1 MSEAASRCGAS
12 LRRRAALLGAAYLVL
27 LIGGAL
33 AAPAIAPYDPLKQ
46 DPGAMLSTPS
56 RAHWLG
62 TDDLGRDVLSR
73 LLYGARLSLG
83 ASLMA
88 VAIATLAGLPI
99 GLAAGYLGGAAD
111 DVAHARDRRAPGLPC
126 ADPRDGDLRRARP
139 RARERDDRGGHR
151 LHAPLRPPRPRP
163 GAVAP
168 RGAFVEGARA
178 AGASHLR
185 IVARHVLPNV
195 VAPVTVQVSI
205 GVAFALLA
213 ETSLSFLGVGIKPPE
228 PSWGTDVGRG
238 YRFMRL
244 APWLVFI
251 PGSVILLTTLAFNM
265 VGDGMRTRSTRARRA
280 RGRAAAPHA
289 LGSICGTDAAAPEL
303 GLPGLSR
310 GRGGRRDASGL
321 KARGSQSG
329 RRRLPG
335 PGAGRAA

>member
-1 MSEAASRCGAS
+1 VSERGLALRRFV
-12 LRRRAALLGAAYLVL
+12 RRRAALLGAIYLVL
-27 LIGGAL
+27 LISAAL
-33 AAPAIAPYDPLKQ
+33 AAPVIAPYNPLTQ

-88 VAIATLAGLPI
+88 VAIAALAGLPI
-99 GLAAGYLGGAAD
+99 GLVAGYLGGATD
-111 DVAHARDRRAPGLPC
+111 DALMRVIDALQAFPALVLAMAISAALGPGLVNVMI
-126 ADPRDGDLRRARP
+126 AVGIVYTPRFARLVRGQVLSLR
-139 RARERDDRGGHR
+139 EE
-151 LHAPLRPPRPRP
+151 L
-163 GAVAP
+163 
-168 RGAFVEGARA
+168 FVEGARA

-185 IVARHVLPNV
+185 VIARHVLPNV

-251 PGSVILLTTLAFNM
+251 PGSAILLTTLAFNM
-265 VGDGMRTRSTRARRA
+265 VGDG
-280 RGRAAAPHA
+280 
-289 LGSICGTDAAAPEL
+289 I
-303 GLPGLSR
+303 
-310 GRGGRRDASGL
+310 RDAFDPRHSRE
-321 KARGSQSG
+321 A
-329 RRRLPG
+329 
-335 PGAGRAA
+335 

>member
-1 MSEAASRCGAS
+1 MSESGLA
-12 LRRRAALLGAAYLVL
+12 LRRFVGRPAALLGAAYLVL

-111 DVAHARDRRAPGLPC
+111 DALMRVIDALQAFPALILAMAISAALGPGLVNVMI
-126 ADPRDGDLRRARP
+126 AVGIVYTPRFARLVRGQVLSLR
-139 RARERDDRGGHR
+139 EE
-151 LHAPLRPPRPRP
+151 L
-163 GAVAP
+163 
-168 RGAFVEGARA
+168 FVEGARA

-185 IVARHVLPNV
+185 IIARHVLPNV
-195 VAPVTVQVSI
+195 LAPVTVQVSI

-265 VGDGMRTRSTRARRA
+265 VGDGMRDALDPRQARE
-280 RGRAAAPHA
+280 G
-289 LGSICGTDAAAPEL
+289 
-303 GLPGLSR
+303 
-310 GRGGRRDASGL
+310 
-321 KARGSQSG
+321 
-329 RRRLPG
+329 
-335 PGAGRAA
+335 

>member
-1 MSEAASRCGAS
+1 MAEAGLRTVSESGLALRRFV
-12 LRRRAALLGAAYLVL
+12 RRRAALIGAAYLVL

-88 VAIATLAGLPI
+88 VAIAALAGLPI

-111 DVAHARDRRAPGLPC
+111 DALMRVIDALQAFPALILAMAISAALGPGLVNVMI
-126 ADPRDGDLRRARP
+126 AVGIVYTPRFARLVRGQVLSLR
-139 RARERDDRGGHR
+139 EE
-151 LHAPLRPPRPRP
+151 L
-163 GAVAP
+163 
-168 RGAFVEGARA
+168 FVEGARA

-185 IVARHVLPNV
+185 IIARHVLPNV

-265 VGDGMRTRSTRARRA
+265 VGDGMRDALDPRQARE
-280 RGRAAAPHA
+280 G
-289 LGSICGTDAAAPEL
+289 
-303 GLPGLSR
+303 
-310 GRGGRRDASGL
+310 
-321 KARGSQSG
+321 
-329 RRRLPG
+329 
-335 PGAGRAA
+335 

>member
-1 MSEAASRCGAS
+1 MAEARARAVSESGLA
-12 LRRRAALLGAAYLVL
+12 LRRFVHRRAALLGAAYLVL

-111 DVAHARDRRAPGLPC
+111 DALMRVIDALQAFPALILAMAISAALGPGLVNVMI
-126 ADPRDGDLRRARP
+126 AVGIVYTPRFARLVRGQVLSLR
-139 RARERDDRGGHR
+139 EE
-151 LHAPLRPPRPRP
+151 L
-163 GAVAP
+163 
-168 RGAFVEGARA
+168 FVEGARA

-185 IVARHVLPNV
+185 IIARHVLPNV

-265 VGDGMRTRSTRARRA
+265 VGDGMRDALDPRQARE
-280 RGRAAAPHA
+280 G
-289 LGSICGTDAAAPEL
+289 
-303 GLPGLSR
+303 
-310 GRGGRRDASGL
+310 
-321 KARGSQSG
+321 
-329 RRRLPG
+329 
-335 PGAGRAA
+335 

>member
-1 MSEAASRCGAS
+1 MAEPRARAASESGLALRRFV
-12 LRRRAALLGAAYLVL
+12 RRRAALLGAAYLVL

-111 DVAHARDRRAPGLPC
+111 DALMRVIDALQAFPALILAMAISAALGPGLVNVMI
-126 ADPRDGDLRRARP
+126 AVGIVYTPRFARLVRGQVLSLR
-139 RARERDDRGGHR
+139 EE
-151 LHAPLRPPRPRP
+151 L
-163 GAVAP
+163 
-168 RGAFVEGARA
+168 FVEGARA

-185 IVARHVLPNV
+185 ILARHVLPNV

-265 VGDGMRTRSTRARRA
+265 VGDGMRD
-280 RGRAAAPHA
+280 A
-289 LGSICGTDAAAPEL
+289 LDPRQ
-303 GLPGLSR
+303 SR
-310 GRGGRRDASGL
+310 EG
-321 KARGSQSG
+321 
-329 RRRLPG
+329 
-335 PGAGRAA
+335 

>member
-1 MSEAASRCGAS
+1 MAEARARTVSESGLA
-12 LRRRAALLGAAYLVL
+12 LRRFVRRRVALIGAAYLVL

-111 DVAHARDRRAPGLPC
+111 DALMRVIDALQAFPALILAMAISAALGPGLVNVMI
-126 ADPRDGDLRRARP
+126 AVGIVYTPRFARLVRGQVLSLR
-139 RARERDDRGGHR
+139 EE
-151 LHAPLRPPRPRP
+151 L
-163 GAVAP
+163 
-168 RGAFVEGARA
+168 FVEGARA

-185 IVARHVLPNV
+185 IIARHVLPNV

-265 VGDGMRTRSTRARRA
+265 VGDGMRDALVPRQARE
-280 RGRAAAPHA
+280 G
-289 LGSICGTDAAAPEL
+289 
-303 GLPGLSR
+303 
-310 GRGGRRDASGL
+310 
-321 KARGSQSG
+321 
-329 RRRLPG
+329 
-335 PGAGRAA
+335 

>member
-1 MSEAASRCGAS
+1 MAEAGGRGGSESGLALRRFV
-12 LRRRAALLGAAYLVL
+12 RRRAALLGAAYLVL

-33 AAPAIAPYDPLKQ
+33 AAPVIAPYDPLKQ

-111 DVAHARDRRAPGLPC
+111 DTLMRVIDALQAFPALILAMAISAALGPGLVNVMI
-126 ADPRDGDLRRARP
+126 AVGIVYTPRFARLVRGQVLSLR
-139 RARERDDRGGHR
+139 EE
-151 LHAPLRPPRPRP
+151 L
-163 GAVAP
+163 
-168 RGAFVEGARA
+168 FVEGARA

-185 IVARHVLPNV
+185 IIARHVLPNV

-265 VGDGMRTRSTRARRA
+265 VGDGMRDALDPRQARE
-280 RGRAAAPHA
+280 G
-289 LGSICGTDAAAPEL
+289 
-303 GLPGLSR
+303 
-310 GRGGRRDASGL
+310 
-321 KARGSQSG
+321 
-329 RRRLPG
+329 
-335 PGAGRAA
+335 

>member
-1 MSEAASRCGAS
+1 MAEAVIRAVGERGLA
-12 LRRRAALLGAAYLVL
+12 LRRFVRRRAALLGAAYLVL

-33 AAPAIAPYDPLKQ
+33 AAPAIAPYDPLRQ

-111 DVAHARDRRAPGLPC
+111 DVLMRVIDALQAFPALILAMAISAALGPGLLNVMI
-126 ADPRDGDLRRARP
+126 AVGIVYTPRFARLVRGQVLSLR
-139 RARERDDRGGHR
+139 EE
-151 LHAPLRPPRPRP
+151 L
-163 GAVAP
+163 
-168 RGAFVEGARA
+168 FVEGARA

-185 IVARHVLPNV
+185 IIARHVLPNV

-213 ETSLSFLGVGIKPPE
+213 ETSLSFLGVGIRPPE

-265 VGDGMRTRSTRARRA
+265 VGDGMRDALDPRQARE
-280 RGRAAAPHA
+280 G
-289 LGSICGTDAAAPEL
+289 
-303 GLPGLSR
+303 
-310 GRGGRRDASGL
+310 
-321 KARGSQSG
+321 
-329 RRRLPG
+329 
-335 PGAGRAA
+335 

>member
-1 MSEAASRCGAS
+1 MAEARARAGSESGLALRRFV
-12 LRRRAALLGAAYLVL
+12 RRRAALLGAAYLVL

-33 AAPAIAPYDPLKQ
+33 AAPVIAPYDPLKQ

-111 DVAHARDRRAPGLPC
+111 DALMRVIDALQAFPALILAMAISAALGPGLVIVMI
-126 ADPRDGDLRRARP
+126 AVGIVYTPRFARLVRGQVLSLR
-139 RARERDDRGGHR
+139 EE
-151 LHAPLRPPRPRP
+151 L
-163 GAVAP
+163 
-168 RGAFVEGARA
+168 FVEGARA

-185 IVARHVLPNV
+185 IIARHVLPNV

-251 PGSVILLTTLAFNM
+251 PGTAILLTTLAFNM
-265 VGDGMRTRSTRARRA
+265 VGDGMRDALDPRQARE
-280 RGRAAAPHA
+280 G
-289 LGSICGTDAAAPEL
+289 
-303 GLPGLSR
+303 
-310 GRGGRRDASGL
+310 
-321 KARGSQSG
+321 
-329 RRRLPG
+329 
-335 PGAGRAA
+335 

>member
-1 MSEAASRCGAS
+1 MSESGLA
-12 LRRRAALLGAAYLVL
+12 LRRFVGRPAALLGAAYLVL

-46 DPGAMLSTPS
+46 DPAAMLSTPS

-111 DVAHARDRRAPGLPC
+111 DALMRVIDALQAFPALILAMAISAALGPGLVNVMI
-126 ADPRDGDLRRARP
+126 AVGIVYTPRFARLVRGQVLSLR
-139 RARERDDRGGHR
+139 EE
-151 LHAPLRPPRPRP
+151 L
-163 GAVAP
+163 
-168 RGAFVEGARA
+168 FVEGARA

-185 IVARHVLPNV
+185 IIARHVLPNV

-265 VGDGMRTRSTRARRA
+265 VGDGMRDALDPRQARE
-280 RGRAAAPHA
+280 G
-289 LGSICGTDAAAPEL
+289 
-303 GLPGLSR
+303 
-310 GRGGRRDASGL
+310 
-321 KARGSQSG
+321 
-329 RRRLPG
+329 
-335 PGAGRAA
+335 